1 MFCKL
6 RRNQPLTD
14 SMHFKPPR
22 INFMTH
28 LHSLKGNLFLCKIRK
43 YQFKITIF
51 AKILILMNELFTI
64 AGHFV
69 DLKTIE
75 NIEPLGNGLIND
87 TYKIMVKGE
96 AKPKYVLQRINNAVF
111 TDVDM
116 LQNNIEA
123 VTNHIRKKYE
133 NQGVDDINRR
143 VLHFL
148 KADTGKT
155 YIVENEKY
163 WRVMDFIADSYTYE
177 AVTPEYAYYAGR
189 SFGDF
194 ESLLTD
200 LEMPIGEII
209 PDFHNIEF
217 RLKQLE
223 DAVAEDRVGQ
233 MREVEVQNFV
243 DKVREAADRMCLGE
257 RLYREGKLPKRI
269 CHCDTKVNNMLFD
282 KDGNVLC
289 IIDLD
294 TIMPSF
300 IFSDFGDFLRSAA
313 NTGAEDDP
321 NLDNIHFNM
330 EIFEAFTKGYLEGTK
345 KFLLPIEK
353 ENLPYAA
360 TLFPY
365 MQAVRFLTDYI
376 NGNTYYKIKY
386 PTHNLVRT
394 RAQWKLY
401 EVAVSKLEEMKRIV
415 HG

>member
-1 MFCKL
+1 M
-6 RRNQPLTD
+6 
-14 SMHFKPPR
+14 R
-22 INFMTH
+22 IEFEGKN
-28 LHSLKGNLFLCKIRK
+28 SNNP
-43 YQFKITIF
+43 FKIPIF
-51 AKILILMNELFTI
+51 AKNFIIMNELFTI

-69 DLKTIE
+69 DPKTIE

-123 VTNHIRKKYE
+123 VTHHIRQKYE
-133 NQGVDDINRR
+133 NQGIKDINRR

-155 YIVENEKY
+155 YIFENEKY

-177 AVTPEYAYYAGR
+177 SVTPEYSYYAGR

-200 LEMPIGEII
+200 LEAPIGEII

-233 MREVEVQNFV
+233 IREVEVQKFV
-243 DKVREAADRMCLGE
+243 DKIRAVADEMCLGE

-300 IFSDFGDFLRSAA
+300 VFSDFGDFLRSAA
-313 NTGAEDDP
+313 NTGTEDDP

-330 EIFEAFTKGYLEGTK
+330 EIFKSFAKGYLEGTK
-345 KFLLPIEK
+345 SFLLPIEK

-386 PTHNLVRT
+386 ATHNLVRT
-394 RAQWKLY
+394 QAQWKLY
-401 EVAVSKLEEMKRIV
+401 EEAVGCLDDMKKSLAL
-415 HG
+415 

>member
-1 MFCKL
+1 
-6 RRNQPLTD
+6 
-14 SMHFKPPR
+14 
-22 INFMTH
+22 
-28 LHSLKGNLFLCKIRK
+28 
-43 YQFKITIF
+43 
-51 AKILILMNELFTI
+51 MNELFAI
-64 AGHFV
+64 ADHFI
-69 DLKTIE
+69 DPNTIE
-75 NIEPLGNGLIND
+75 DITPLGNGLIND
-87 TYKIMVKGE
+87 TYKIVVKGE

-133 NQGVDDINRR
+133 SQGIADIHRR

-155 YIVENEKY
+155 YVVEDDKY
-163 WRVMDFIADSYTYE
+163 WRVMDFITDSYTYE

-200 LEMPIGEII
+200 LEAPIGEII
-209 PDFHNIEF
+209 PNFHNIEF
-217 RLKQLE
+217 RLKQLDE
-223 DAVAEDRVGQ
+223 AVAEDKVG
-233 MREVEVQNFV
+233 RLNDPEVQAYV
-243 DKVREAADRMCLGE
+243 DKIKAVADEMCLGE

-300 IFSDFGDFLRSAA
+300 VFSDFGDFLRSAA

-321 NLDNIHFNM
+321 DLDNIHFNM
-330 EIFEAFTKGYLEGTK
+330 EVFKAFAKGYLEGTRS
-345 KFLLPIEK
+345 FLLPIEK

-365 MQAVRFLTDYI
+365 MQAVRFFADYI
-376 NGNTYYKIKY
+376 NGDTYYKIRY
-386 PTHNLVRT
+386 PEHNMVRT

-401 EVAVSKLEEMKRIV
+401 EEATAALPEMKAVIEEFA
-415 HG
+415 

>member
-1 MFCKL
+1 M
-6 RRNQPLTD
+6 NA
-14 SMHFKPPR
+14 
-22 INFMTH
+22 
-28 LHSLKGNLFLCKIRK
+28 LF
-43 YQFKITIF
+43 
-51 AKILILMNELFTI
+51 NI

-69 DLKTIE
+69 DSNSIAS
-75 NIEPLGNGLIND
+75 IEPLGNGLIND
-87 TYKIMVKGE
+87 TYKIMVKDNP
-96 AKPKYVLQRINNAVF
+96 KPKYVLQRINNAVF
-111 TDVDM
+111 TDVEM

-123 VTNHIRKKYE
+123 VTSHIRKKYE
-133 NQGVDDINRR
+133 SQGVKDIDRR

-155 YIVENEKY
+155 YVFEDDKY

-177 AVTPEYAYYAGR
+177 AVTPEYAFYAGR

-200 LEMPIGEII
+200 LEAPIGEII

-217 RLKQLE
+217 RLKQME
-223 DAVAEDRVGQ
+223 DSVAEDRVGM
-233 MREVEVQNFV
+233 MREVEVQKFV
-243 DKVREAADRMCLGE
+243 DKIRAVADDMCLGE
-257 RLYREGKLPKRI
+257 RLYREGMLPKRI

-300 IFSDFGDFLRSAA
+300 VFSDFGDFLRSAA

-321 NLDNIHFNM
+321 DLDNIHFNM

-345 KFLLPIEK
+345 SFLLPIEK
-353 ENLPYAA
+353 ENLLYAV

-386 PTHNLVRT
+386 PIHNLVRT

-401 EVAVSKLEEMKRIV
+401 EEAVGKLEQMKMIV
-415 HG
+415 RS

>member
-1 MFCKL
+1 
-6 RRNQPLTD
+6 
-14 SMHFKPPR
+14 
-22 INFMTH
+22 
-28 LHSLKGNLFLCKIRK
+28 
-43 YQFKITIF
+43 
-51 AKILILMNELFTI
+51 MNTLSNI

-69 DLKTIE
+69 DPKTIE
-75 NIEPLGNGLIND
+75 SIEPLGNGLIND
-87 TYKIMVKGE
+87 TYKIMVVGE
-96 AKPKYVLQRINNAVF
+96 TKPKYVLQRINNAVF

-123 VTNHIRKKYE
+123 VSSHIRQKYE
-133 NQGVDDINRR
+133 SLGVADIDRR

-155 YIVENEKY
+155 YVFEDGKY

-177 AVTPEYAYYAGR
+177 AVTPGYAYYAGR

-200 LEMPIGEII
+200 LKMPIGEII

-217 RLKQLE
+217 RLKQMQ
-223 DAVAEDRVGQ
+223 DAIAKDRVGM
-233 MREVEVQNFV
+233 MREVEVQNLV
-243 DKVREAADRMCLGE
+243 YRIRAVANDMCLGE
-257 RLYREGKLPKRI
+257 QLYRQGKLPKRI

-282 KDGNVLC
+282 ENGNVLC

-294 TIMPSF
+294 TVMPNF
-300 IFSDFGDFLRSAA
+300 VFSDFGDFLRSAA

-321 NLDNIHFNM
+321 DLDNIHFNM
-330 EIFEAFTKGYLEGTK
+330 EIFEAFAKGYLEGTK
-345 KFLLPIEK
+345 SFLLPIEK
-353 ENLPYAA
+353 EHLPYAA

-386 PTHNLVRT
+386 PYHNLVRT
-394 RAQWKLY
+394 RAQWRLY
-401 EVAVSKLEEMKRIV
+401 EEAVSKIDEMRMIIN
-415 HG
+415 G